1 VARTTSPHRDLADYD
16 AKRDFGRTPEP
27 AGAPPRPAA
36 APGGIFVVQRHRAR
50 ALHYDLR
57 LEVDGVLASWAV
69 PKGPTLDPRTR
80 TLAVQVEDHPM
91 EYADFEGVI
100 PAGEYGGGDV
110 IVWDR
115 GTWSPARTDD
125 PAAAI
130 AAGELHFDLA
140 GEKLAG
146 RFVLVRT
153 GADGRGRNQWLL
165 LHKADDAAVPG
176 WRPEDHPRSVKSGR
190 TNDEVRD
197 APEALWR
204 SDLPA
209 AEAEVPVEQAA
220 GSDRQPSAGPGR
232 RPRRGRPPAGGPS
245 AAELARLDA
254 LGADGRWQVGG
265 HRVALSGLGD
275 VVTRPAGE
283 EPLTVRDLVRYHA
296 TVAPLMLPYL
306 VDRPVAVR
314 RFAEGLARPSADAGD
329 LVARAP
335 RWVRRWRD
343 PGDGPEAD
351 AQLVVD
357 GVAALA
363 WVVGERGFELRPS
376 TAPAEAPASPTWV
389 VIGIEPGAAT
399 APVDLALVGRLF
411 GTALRHLGLAGGVRA
426 DGTRGLEVWVPA
438 GAGATLADTD
448 AWASDL
454 VRSISASVPDL
465 VGADRSARAR
475 GERVRL
481 AVRARRGRPP
491 VVPYGVV
498 ARRDAPIA
506 VPLQWEELDDADA
519 WTPDWSLRSVVERLG
534 RAADPW
540 ADLVGAEQELP
551 PL

>member
-1 VARTTSPHRDLADYD
+1 VARTTSRRRDLADYD

-27 AGAPPRPAA
+27 SGTSPRPAA
-36 APGGIFVVQRHRAR
+36 GPGGIFVVQRHRAR

-80 TLAVQVEDHPM
+80 SLAVQVEDHPM

-130 AAGELHFDLA
+130 AGGELHFDLV

-165 LHKADDAAVPG
+165 LHKADEAAVPG

-209 AEAEVPVEQAA
+209 AEAEVPVERAA
-220 GSDRQPSAGPGR
+220 AP
-232 RPRRGRPPAGGPS
+232 GGPS

-254 LGADGRWQVGG
+254 LDPDGRWQVGG
-265 HRVALSGLGD
+265 HRVALSGLDD
-275 VVTRPAGE
+275 VVARPAGE

-296 TVAPLMLPYL
+296 AVAPRMLPYL
-306 VDRPVAVR
+306 ADRPVVVR
-314 RFAEGLARPSADAGD
+314 RFPRGLARQGADAGD

-335 RWVRRWRD
+335 RWVRRRRPPD
-343 PGDGPEAD
+343 DGPD
-351 AQLVVD
+351 GDPQLVLD

-376 TAPAEAPASPTWV
+376 TAPAEAPESPAWV

-399 APVDLALVGRLF
+399 DPADLALVGRLF
-411 GTALRHLGLAGGVRA
+411 GTALRHLGLAGGVRT
-426 DGTRGLEVWVPA
+426 DGTGGLEVWVPA
-438 GAGATLADTD
+438 GAGATFTGVDG
-448 AWASDL
+448 WASDL
-454 VRSISASVPDL
+454 ARSIATSVPDL
-465 VGADRSARAR
+465 IGDERSARAR

-481 AVRARRGRPP
+481 VVRGRRARPP

-498 ARRDAPIA
+498 ARGEAPIA
-506 VPLQWEELDDADA
+506 VPLRWDELDDADA
-519 WTPDWSLRSVVERLG
+519 RALAWPLRRVVARLG
-534 RAADPW
+534 RVADPW

-551 PL
+551 SL

>member
-1 VARTTSPHRDLADYD
+1 VARSTSRERDLADYD

-27 AGAPPRPAA
+27 AGAPPSPAA

-80 TLAVQVEDHPM
+80 SLAVQVEDHPM

-115 GTWSPARTDD
+115 GTWSPARTEN

-130 AAGELHFDLA
+130 AAGELHFDLV

-165 LHKADDAAVPG
+165 LHKADEAAVPG

-197 APEALWR
+197 APDALWR

-209 AEAEVPVEQAA
+209 AEAEVPVEPAA
-220 GSDRQPSAGPGR
+220 RPGA
-232 RPRRGRPPAGGPS
+232 RPRRRRTAADGAS

-254 LGADGRWQVGG
+254 LAPNGTWQVGG
-265 HRVALSGLGD
+265 HRVALAGLDD
-275 VVTRPAGE
+275 VVARPAGE

-296 TVAPLMLPYL
+296 TAAPRMLPYL
-306 VDRPVAVR
+306 ADRPAAVR
-314 RFAEGLARPSADAGD
+314 RFPEGLARPGADAGD
-329 LVARAP
+329 VVAQAP
-335 RWVRRWRD
+335 RWIPRWD
-343 PGDGPEAD
+343 DLGDGSDGDP
-351 AQLVVD
+351 QLVLD

-363 WVVGERGFELRPS
+363 WVVGERGFVIRPS
-376 TAPAEAPASPTWV
+376 AVSAEAPASPTWV
-389 VIGIEPGAAT
+389 VIGLEPGATTDPA
-399 APVDLALVGRLF
+399 DLALVGRLF

-426 DGTRGLEVWVPA
+426 DGAGGLEVWVPT
-438 GAGATLADTD
+438 GAGATFTGVE

-454 VRSISASVPDL
+454 ARSIAASVPDL
-465 VGADRSARAR
+465 VGDARSARAR

-481 AVRARRGRPP
+481 VVHGRRGRPP
-491 VVPYGVV
+491 VVPYGVI
-498 ARRDAPIA
+498 ARRGAPIA
-506 VPLQWEELDDADA
+506 VPLRWDELDDADA
-519 WTPDWSLRSVVERLG
+519 RTLAWPLRRVVERLG
-534 RAADPW
+534 AVADPW
-540 ADLVGAEQELP
+540 ADLAGAEQELP

>member
-1 VARTTSPHRDLADYD
+1 VARTTSRRRDLADYD

-27 AGAPPRPAA
+27 AGDRPRPAA
-36 APGGIFVVQRHRAR
+36 GPGGIFVVQRHRAR

-80 TLAVQVEDHPM
+80 SLAVQVEDHPM

-130 AAGELHFDLA
+130 AAGELHFDLV

-153 GADGRGRNQWLL
+153 GTDGRGRNQWLL
-165 LHKADDAAVPG
+165 LHKADEAAVPG

-209 AEAEVPVEQAA
+209 AEAEIPVEHAARPAARPGRRRAAA
-220 GSDRQPSAGPGR
+220 GPSAG
-232 RPRRGRPPAGGPS
+232 
-245 AAELARLDA
+245 ELSRLDA
-254 LGADGRWQVGG
+254 LGPDGRWQVGG
-265 HRVALSGLGD
+265 HRVALSGLDD
-275 VVTRPAGE
+275 VVAKPAAE
-283 EPLTVRDLVRYHA
+283 EALTVRDLVRYHA
-296 TVAPLMLPYL
+296 MVAPRMLPYL
-306 VDRPVAVR
+306 ADRPAAVR
-314 RFAEGLARPSADAGD
+314 LFPEGLARRGADAGD

-335 RWVRRWRD
+335 RWIRRWRD
-343 PGDGPEAD
+343 PGDESDGHP
-351 AQLVVD
+351 QLVLD

-363 WVVGERGFELRPS
+363 WVVGERGFELRP
-376 TAPAEAPASPTWV
+376 TAAPADGPAPATWV
-389 VIGIEPGAAT
+389 VIGVEPGADTDPA
-399 APVDLALVGRLF
+399 DLALVGRQF

-426 DGTRGLEVWVPA
+426 DGTGGLEVWVPA
-438 GAGATLADTD
+438 GAGATFAGVD
-448 AWASDL
+448 AWASGL
-454 VRSISASVPDL
+454 TRSIASSVPDL
-465 VGADRSARAR
+465 VGGERTAQAR

-481 AVRARRGRPP
+481 VVRGRRGRLP

-506 VPLQWEELDDADA
+506 APLRWDELDDADA
-519 WTPDWSLRSVVERLG
+519 LTFAWPLRRVVERLG
-534 RAADPW
+534 RVADPW
-540 ADLVGAEQELP
+540 ADLVGVEQELP

>member
-1 VARTTSPHRDLADYD
+1 VARTTSRRRDLADYD

-27 AGAPPRPAA
+27 AGAPPHPAA

-80 TLAVQVEDHPM
+80 SLAVQVEDHPM

-115 GTWSPARTDD
+115 GTWTPARTDD

-130 AAGELHFDLA
+130 AGGELHFDLA

-209 AEAEVPVEQAA
+209 AEAEIPVEHAA
-220 GSDRQPSAGPGR
+220 APGR
-232 RPRRGRPPAGGPS
+232 RPRRGRAAGGPS

-265 HRVALSGLGD
+265 HRVALTGLDD
-275 VVTRPAGE
+275 VVARPAGE

-296 TVAPLMLPYL
+296 TVAPRMLPYL
-306 VDRPVAVR
+306 TDRPVAVR
-314 RFAEGLARPSADAGD
+314 RFPEGLVRPSADAGD

-343 PGDGPEAD
+343 PGGGAD
-351 AQLVVD
+351 AESQLVLD

-376 TAPAEAPASPTWV
+376 PAAIETPASPTWV

-399 APVDLALVGRLF
+399 DPADLALVGRQF
-411 GTALRHLGLAGGVRA
+411 GTALRHLGLAGGVRS
-426 DGTRGLEVWVPA
+426 DGAGGLEVWVPS
-438 GAGATLADTD
+438 GAGATLAGVD

-481 AVRARRGRPP
+481 AMRGRRGRPP
-491 VVPYGVV
+491 VAPYGVV

-506 VPLQWEELDDADA
+506 LPLRWDELDDADA
-519 WTPDWSLRSVVERLG
+519 LTFTWPLHRVVERLG
-534 RAADPW
+534 RVADPW
-540 ADLVGAEQELP
+540 ADLVGVEQELP

>member
-1 VARTTSPHRDLADYD
+1 VARTTSRERDLADYD

-27 AGAPPRPAA
+27 AGAPPSPAA

-80 TLAVQVEDHPM
+80 SLAVQVEDHPM

-115 GTWSPARTDD
+115 GTWSPARTEN

-130 AAGELHFDLA
+130 AAGELHFDLV

-165 LHKADDAAVPG
+165 LHKADEAAVPG

-197 APEALWR
+197 APDALWR

-209 AEAEVPVEQAA
+209 AEAEVPVEPAA
-220 GSDRQPSAGPGR
+220 RPGA
-232 RPRRGRPPAGGPS
+232 RPRRRRTAADGAS

-254 LGADGRWQVGG
+254 LAPNGTWQVGG
-265 HRVALSGLGD
+265 HRVALAGLDD
-275 VVTRPAGE
+275 VVARPAGE

-296 TVAPLMLPYL
+296 TAAPRMLPYL
-306 VDRPVAVR
+306 ADRPAAVR
-314 RFAEGLARPSADAGD
+314 RFPEGLARPGADAGD
-329 LVARAP
+329 VVAQAP
-335 RWVRRWRD
+335 RWIPRWD
-343 PGDGPEAD
+343 DLGDGSDGDP
-351 AQLVVD
+351 QLVLD

-363 WVVGERGFELRPS
+363 WVVGERGFVIRPS
-376 TAPAEAPASPTWV
+376 AVSAEAPASPTWV
-389 VIGIEPGAAT
+389 VIGLEPGATTDPA
-399 APVDLALVGRLF
+399 DLALVGRLF

-426 DGTRGLEVWVPA
+426 DGAGGLEVWVPT
-438 GAGATLADTD
+438 GAGATFTGVE

-454 VRSISASVPDL
+454 ARSIAASVPDL
-465 VGADRSARAR
+465 VGDARSARAR

-481 AVRARRGRPP
+481 VVHGRRGRPP
-491 VVPYGVV
+491 VVPYGVI
-498 ARRDAPIA
+498 ARRGAPIA
-506 VPLQWEELDDADA
+506 VPLRWDELDDADA
-519 WTPDWSLRSVVERLG
+519 LTLAWPLRRVVERLG
-534 RAADPW
+534 AVADPW
-540 ADLVGAEQELP
+540 ADLAGAEQELP

>member
-1 VARTTSPHRDLADYD
+1 VARTTSRRRDLADYD

-27 AGAPPRPAA
+27 AGAPPHPAA

-80 TLAVQVEDHPM
+80 SLAVQVEDHPM

-100 PAGEYGGGDV
+100 PSGEYGGGDV

-130 AAGELHFDLA
+130 VVGELHFDLV

-209 AEAEVPVEQAA
+209 AEAEVPIEHAA
-220 GSDRQPSAGPGR
+220 RRGA
-232 RPRRGRPPAGGPS
+232 RPRRRRSAPTGPS

-254 LGADGRWQVGG
+254 LGPDGRWQIDG
-265 HRVALSGLGD
+265 HRIALSGLDD
-275 VVTRPAGE
+275 VVARPAGE
-283 EPLTVRDLVRYHA
+283 EALTVRDLVRYHA
-296 TVAPLMLPYL
+296 MVAPRMLPYL
-306 VDRPVAVR
+306 ADRPSAVR
-314 RFAEGLARPSADAGD
+314 RFPDGLTRPGADDGD

-343 PGDGPEAD
+343 RGDGSDGHP
-351 AQLVVD
+351 QLVLD
-357 GVAALA
+357 RVAALA

-376 TAPAEAPASPTWV
+376 PAPADVPTSPTWV

-399 APVDLALVGRLF
+399 DPADLALVGRLF
-411 GTALRHLGLAGGVRA
+411 GTALHHLGLAGGVRA
-426 DGTRGLEVWVPA
+426 DGVGGLEVWVPA
-438 GAGATLADTD
+438 GGGATFTGID

-454 VRSISASVPDL
+454 AQSIATSVPDL
-465 VGADRSARAR
+465 VGAERSARAR
-475 GERVRL
+475 GERVRFV
-481 AVRARRGRPP
+481 VRGRRGRPP

-498 ARRDAPIA
+498 SRRDASIA
-506 VPLQWEELDDADA
+506 APLRWGELDDADTQTFG
-519 WTPDWSLRSVVERLG
+519 WPLRCVVERLG
-534 RAADPW
+534 SVADPW
-540 ADLVGAEQELP
+540 ADLVGVEQELP

>member
-1 VARTTSPHRDLADYD
+1 VARTTPRRRDLADYD
-16 AKRDFGRTPEP
+16 GKRDFGRTPEP
-27 AGAPPRPAA
+27 AGASPHPSPG
-36 APGGIFVVQRHRAR
+36 PGGIFVVQRHRAR

-69 PKGPTLDPRTR
+69 PKGPTLDPHTR
-80 TLAVQVEDHPM
+80 SLAVQVEDHPM

-130 AAGELHFDLA
+130 AGGELHFDVV

-165 LHKADDAAVPG
+165 LHKADEAAVPG

-209 AEAEVPVEQAA
+209 AEAEVPVEHAA
-220 GSDRQPSAGPGR
+220 APGR
-232 RPRRGRPPAGGPS
+232 RPAAGPGGRPGRGRRTASGPS
-245 AAELARLDA
+245 AAELARLEVLGPDA
-254 LGADGRWQVGG
+254 RWQVGG
-265 HRVALSGLGD
+265 HRVPFSGLDD
-275 VVTRPAGE
+275 VVARPAGE

-296 TVAPLMLPYL
+296 TVAPRMLPYL
-306 VDRPVAVR
+306 ADRPAAVR
-314 RFAEGLARPSADAGD
+314 RFPEGLARQGVDAGD
-329 LVARAP
+329 LVAGAP
-335 RWVRRWRD
+335 QWVRRWRD
-343 PGDGPEAD
+343 PGDGSD
-351 AQLVVD
+351 GDQQLVLD

-376 TAPAEAPASPTWV
+376 TASAEAPASPTSV

-399 APVDLALVGRLF
+399 DPADLALVGRLF
-411 GTALRHLGLAGGVRA
+411 GAALRHFGLAGGVRA
-426 DGTRGLEVWVPA
+426 DGTGGLEVWVPA
-438 GAGATLADTD
+438 GAGATLTGVE
-448 AWASDL
+448 AWASAL
-454 VRSISASVPDL
+454 ARSIAASVPDL
-465 VGADRSARAR
+465 VGAERSARAR

-481 AVRARRGRPP
+481 VVRGRRGRPP

-498 ARRDAPIA
+498 ARSGALIA
-506 VPLQWEELDDADA
+506 MPLRWDELDDADA
-519 WTPDWSLRSVVERLG
+519 RTLAWQLRRVVERLG
-534 RAADPW
+534 CEVDPW

>member
-1 VARTTSPHRDLADYD
+1 MARTTSRRRDLADYD

-27 AGAPPRPAA
+27 AGAPPSPAA

-80 TLAVQVEDHPM
+80 SLAVQVEDHPM

-125 PAAAI
+125 PAAAV
-130 AAGELHFDLA
+130 AAGELHFDLV

-209 AEAEVPVEQAA
+209 AEAEVPVERA
-220 GSDRQPSAGPGR
+220 GATARRSPAGPGR
-232 RPRRGRPPAGGPS
+232 RSRRGLVVAGPS

-254 LGADGRWQVGG
+254 VSPDGRWQIGG
-265 HRVALSGLGD
+265 HRVPLARLDD
-275 VVTRPAGE
+275 VVARPAGE
-283 EPLTVRDLVRYHA
+283 EPLTVRDLVRYYA
-296 TVAPLMLPYL
+296 TVAPRMLPYL
-306 VDRPVAVR
+306 GDRPVAVR
-314 RFAEGLARPSADAGD
+314 RFPEGLARPGEDDGG

-343 PGDGPEAD
+343 PVDGQDAD
-351 AQLVVD
+351 PQLVLD
-357 GVAALA
+357 GLGALV
-363 WVVGERGFELRPS
+363 WVVGERGFELRP
-376 TAPAEAPASPTWV
+376 APMPAEAPASPTWV
-389 VIGIEPGAAT
+389 AIGIEPGAAT
-399 APVDLALVGRLF
+399 DPADLALVGRLF

-426 DGTRGLEVWVPA
+426 DGTGGLEVWVPA
-438 GAGATLADTD
+438 GSGVTPAGAEG
-448 AWASDL
+448 WASDL
-454 VRSISASVPDL
+454 ARSIAASVPDL
-465 VGADRSARAR
+465 VGDDRSARAR
-475 GERVRL
+475 GDRVRL
-481 AVRARRGRPP
+481 VVHGRRGRPP
-491 VVPYGVV
+491 VVPYGAV

-506 VPLQWEELDDADA
+506 LPLRWDELDDADPRTFA
-519 WTPDWSLRSVVERLG
+519 WPLRRVVERLG
-534 RAADPW
+534 SVADPW
-540 ADLVGAEQELP
+540 ADLVVSEQALP

>member
-1 VARTTSPHRDLADYD
+1 VARTTSRQRDLADYD

-27 AGAPPRPAA
+27 AGAPPSPAA

-80 TLAVQVEDHPM
+80 SLAVQVEDHPM

-115 GTWSPARTDD
+115 GTWSPARTGDA
-125 PAAAI
+125 AAAI
-130 AAGELHFDLA
+130 AAGELHFDLV

-165 LHKADDAAVPG
+165 LHKADEAAVPG

-209 AEAEVPVEQAA
+209 AEAEVPVEPAA
-220 GSDRQPSAGPGR
+220 RPGA
-232 RPRRGRPPAGGPS
+232 RPRRRRTAADGVS

-254 LGADGRWQVGG
+254 LAPNGTWQVGG
-265 HRVALSGLGD
+265 HRVAFAGLDD
-275 VVTRPAGE
+275 VVARPAGE

-296 TVAPLMLPYL
+296 TVAPRMLPYL
-306 VDRPVAVR
+306 ADRPAAVR
-314 RFAEGLARPSADAGD
+314 RFPEGLARPGADAGD
-329 LVARAP
+329 VVAQAP
-335 RWVRRWRD
+335 RWIRRWRD
-343 PGDGPEAD
+343 PDDGSDGETR
-351 AQLVVD
+351 LMLD

-363 WVVGERGFELRPS
+363 WVVGERGFVLRPS
-376 TAPAEAPASPTWV
+376 PAPAEAPPSPTWV
-389 VIGIEPGAAT
+389 VIGLEPGATTDPA
-399 APVDLALVGRLF
+399 DLALVGRLF

-426 DGTRGLEVWVPA
+426 DGAGGLEVWVAA
-438 GAGATLADTD
+438 GAGATFTGVE

-454 VRSISASVPDL
+454 ARSIAASVPDL
-465 VGADRSARAR
+465 VGNDRSVRAR

-481 AVRARRGRPP
+481 VVRGRRGRPP

-498 ARRDAPIA
+498 ARRGAPIA
-506 VPLQWEELDDADA
+506 VPLRWDELDDADA
-519 WTPDWSLRSVVERLG
+519 RTLAWPLRRVVERLG
-534 RAADPW
+534 GVADPW
-540 ADLVGAEQELP
+540 ADLAGAAQELP
-551 PL
+551 SL

>member
-1 VARTTSPHRDLADYD
+1 VARPSSRRRDLAEYD

-27 AGAPPRPAA
+27 AGAPPHSAA

-80 TLAVQVEDHPM
+80 SLAVQVEDHPM

-115 GTWSPARTDD
+115 GTWSPVRTDD

-130 AAGELHFDLA
+130 AAGELHFDLV

-165 LHKADDAAVPG
+165 LHKADEAAVPG
-176 WRPEDHPRSVKSGR
+176 WRPEDHLRSVKSGR

-209 AEAEVPVEQAA
+209 AEAEVPVERTAA
-220 GSDRQPSAGPGR
+220 R
-232 RPRRGRPPAGGPS
+232 RPASGGPRRGPGPGGPS
-245 AAELARLDA
+245 ATELARLDA
-254 LGADGRWQVGG
+254 LRPDGRWQIDG
-265 HRVALSGLGD
+265 HRVPLSGLD
-275 VVTRPAGE
+275 DIVANPAGE
-283 EPLTVRDLVRYHA
+283 EPVTARDLVRYHA
-296 TVAPLMLPYL
+296 TAAPRILPYL
-306 VDRPVAVR
+306 SDRPVAVR
-314 RFAEGLARPSADAGD
+314 RFPAGLARPGEDDVGG

-335 RWVRRWRD
+335 RWIRRWRD
-343 PGDGPEAD
+343 PGGGQDMDP
-351 AQLVVD
+351 QLVLD
-357 GVAALA
+357 SVAALV
-363 WVVGERGFELRPS
+363 WVVGERGVELRPS
-376 TAPAEAPASPTWV
+376 PVPAETSASPSWV
-389 VIGIEPGAAT
+389 VIGIEPGATTDPA
-399 APVDLALVGRLF
+399 DLALVGRLY
-411 GTALRHLGLAGGVRA
+411 GTALRHLGVAGGVRA
-426 DGTRGLEVWVPA
+426 DGTGGLEVWVPA
-438 GAGATLADTD
+438 GAGVTVTGAE

-454 VRSISASVPDL
+454 TRSIAASVPDL
-465 VGADRSARAR
+465 VGDDRSARAR

-481 AVRARRGRPP
+481 VVRGHRGRPP

-506 VPLQWEELDDADA
+506 LPLRWDELDDADPETFF
-519 WTPDWSLRSVVERLG
+519 WTLRRVVERLQTVP
-534 RAADPW
+534 DPW
-540 ADLVGAEQELP
+540 TDLVRSEQVLP

>member
-1 VARTTSPHRDLADYD
+1 MARTTSRRRDLADYD

-36 APGGIFVVQRHRAR
+36 GPGGIFVVQRHRAR

-80 TLAVQVEDHPM
+80 SLAVQVEDHPM

-100 PAGEYGGGDV
+100 PSGEYGGGDV

-115 GTWSPARTDD
+115 GTWSPARTED

-130 AAGELHFDLA
+130 AGGELHFDLV

-165 LHKADDAAVPG
+165 LHKADEAAVPG

-197 APEALWR
+197 APEAMWR

-209 AEAEVPVEQAA
+209 AEAEVPIEHAA
-220 GSDRQPSAGPGR
+220 RPGA
-232 RPRRGRPPAGGPS
+232 RPRRRRAATRGPS

-254 LGADGRWQVGG
+254 LGADGRWQVDG
-265 HRVALSGLGD
+265 HRVALTGLDD
-275 VVTRPAGE
+275 VVARPAGE
-283 EPLTVRDLVRYHA
+283 EALTVRDLVRYHGM
-296 TVAPLMLPYL
+296 VAPRMLPYL
-306 VDRPVAVR
+306 ADRPAAVR
-314 RFAEGLARPSADAGD
+314 RFPDGLARPGADDGD

-343 PGDGPEAD
+343 PGDGSDGHP
-351 AQLVVD
+351 QLVVD

-376 TAPAEAPASPTWV
+376 PAPSDVPASPTWV

-399 APVDLALVGRLF
+399 DPADLALVGRLF

-426 DGTRGLEVWVPA
+426 DGTGGLEVWVPA
-438 GAGATLADTD
+438 GAGATFTGVD

-454 VRSISASVPDL
+454 AQSIAASVPDM
-465 VGADRSARAR
+465 VGAERSARAR
-475 GERVRL
+475 GERVRFV
-481 AVRARRGRPP
+481 VRGRRGRPP

-506 VPLQWEELDDADA
+506 APLRWDELDDADA
-519 WTPDWSLRSVVERLG
+519 
-534 RAADPW
+534 
-540 ADLVGAEQELP
+540 ADLRLAATSGGGRTARKRRRPVGGPRRRGAGAPASLTFTD
-551 PL
+551 